1 MIAMLIP
8 PVAQSH
14 LLVTDQTAVAESRP
28 PSEAILSACPS
39 VTFICLDVANGYS
52 EFFVSAVKTVREKW
66 PQHTIIAGNVVT
78 NESAS

>member
-1 MIAMLIP
+1 M
-8 PVAQSH
+8 
-14 LLVTDQTAVAESRP
+14 AESQTR
-28 PSEAILSACPS
+28 SDAILSTCPG

>member
-1 MIAMLIP
+1 M
-8 PVAQSH
+8 
-14 LLVTDQTAVAESRP
+14 AESQTR
-28 PSEAILSACPS
+28 SDAILSTCPG

-78 NESAS
+78 NESAFRTIRCLMACLLTC